1 MSLAD
6 AIREVAGNP
15 PPEMTPEQHPMSFQ
29 FLGECLERRDEE
41 AGEAATPAA

>member
-41 AGEAATPAA
+41 AGEAEHSAA